1 MANIKECIECGEEF
15 DLNSPA
21 KKKAGG
27 LATTCPD
34 CSEESAVR
42 RLALVGSSGKQQRI
56 EILAF
61 DNAADRE
68 AMKAGAMAN
77 NGYHRGHGCQM
88 GSPVSVPQS
97 GFRRVGTNG
106 GIQRR

>member
-1 MANIKECIECGEEF
+1 MANIKVCIECEEEF

-21 KKKAGG
+21 KRRAGG

-34 CSEESAVR
+34 CSEETAVPH
-42 RLALVGSSGKQQRI
+42 LALVGSSGKQQRI

-61 DNAADRE
+61 EDAAARE
-68 AMKAGAMAN
+68 AMKQGAMAN
-77 NGYHRGHGCQM
+77 NGYHRGHACQM

>member
-1 MANIKECIECGEEF
+1 MAATKTCVVCEEEF
-15 DLNSPA
+15 DLNSQA
-21 KKKAGG
+21 KRKAGG

-42 RLALVGSSGKQQRI
+42 HMALVGASGKQARI

-61 DNAADRE
+61 DSQE
-68 AMKAGAMAN
+68 ARDAMESGMLAN
-77 NGYHRGHGCQM
+77 NGHHRGFACQM
-88 GSPVSVPQS
+88 GSPVSLPQS